1 MGEKLLLQVENL
13 HTYFYTLQGVIK
25 AIDGVNLCVREGEIL
40 GLVGESGCGKS
51 VTALSI
57 LGLVPSPPG
66 RVEGGR
72 ILFEGEDLLA
82 KTPAEM
88 RSIRGSRIAMIF
100 QEPMSSLNPVFR
112 IGDQMI
118 EVIKLH
124 KKVSTGSARTQALE
138 MLHEVRMPDPEAVLA
153 KYPFQLSGGM
163 LQRVM
168 IATALSCEPSLLLAD
183 EPTTALDVTVQAQI
197 LSLMKDLIRK
207 RNAAV
212 LLITHALGVVA
223 QTCDAVSVMYAGTV
237 VESGSVESVFRSP
250 AHPYTRGLM
259 ECIPDPSRKSD
270 RLKMIPGTVPDP
282 VNPPPGCRFHPR
294 CYKATATCSQI
305 RPGPVRV
312 GPDHLVCCHYPE
324 EG

>member
-1 MGEKLLLQVENL
+1 MGEKLLLQVEDL

-124 KKVSTGSARTQALE
+124 KKVSTGSARIQALE

-168 IATALSCEPSLLLAD
+168 IAIALSCEPSLLLAD

-197 LSLMKDLIRK
+197 LNLMKDLIRK

-237 VESGSVESVFRSP
+237 VESGSVESIFRSP

-270 RLKMIPGTVPDP
+270 KLKIIPGTVPDP

-305 RPGPVRV
+305 RPDPVRV
-312 GPDHLVCCHYPE
+312 GPGHVVCCHYPE

>member
-1 MGEKLLLQVENL
+1 MGENLLLQVEDL

-100 QEPMSSLNPVFR
+100 QEPMSSLNPAFR

-124 KKVSTGSARTQALE
+124 KKVSTRRARIRALE
-138 MLHEVRMPDPEAVLA
+138 MLREVRMPDPEAVLA

-168 IATALSCEPSLLLAD
+168 IAMALSCEPSLLLAD

-197 LSLMKDLIRK
+197 LNLMEDLIRK

-223 QTCDAVSVMYAGTV
+223 QTCDAVSVMYAGTI
-237 VESGSVESVFRSP
+237 VESGSVESIFSGP

-282 VNPPPGCRFHPR
+282 ANPPPGCRFHPR
-294 CYKATATCSQI
+294 CYKATATCSRV
-305 RPGPVRV
+305 RPDPVRV
-312 GPDHLVCCHYPE
+312 GPDHVVCCHYPE